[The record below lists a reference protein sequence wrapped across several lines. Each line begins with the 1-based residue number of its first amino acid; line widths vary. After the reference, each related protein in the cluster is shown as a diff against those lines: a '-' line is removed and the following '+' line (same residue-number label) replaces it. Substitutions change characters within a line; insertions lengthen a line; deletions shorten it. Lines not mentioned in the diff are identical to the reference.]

1 MIYQLNL
8 PHPSQQLL
16 DQVEK
21 FVNDT
26 TLDPDNKRW
35 LDEFHN
41 NTINASQHLFTLAPT
56 LTDQLRLEY
65 SKFFTTPIHAVVG
78 IMKNT
83 NSTQLAC
90 QPPHID
96 RGRTL
101 AINYYIELG
110 GNDVSTW
117 YYNTVNNVK
126 SNVSQNYLYTEV
138 DPVGQYIF
146 EKNKWY
152 AYEVSQCHSVENIK
166 TTRYFL
172 SIMVSDLPETYTLE
186 QLTANPSITFDNC
199 KLIPYNKKA

>member
-8 PHPSQQLL
+8 PQPSQLL
-16 DQVEK
+16 LELVEK

-26 TLDPDNKRW
+26 ILNPDNKRW

-41 NTINASQHLFTLAPT
+41 GTINASQHLFTSAPT

-65 SKFFTTPIHAVVG
+65 STFFTSPIHAVVG

-83 NSTQLAC
+83 NGVNSAC

-96 RGRTL
+96 RKRAL

-110 GNDVSTW
+110 GNKVSTW
-117 YYNTVNNVK
+117 YYNTATHVK
-126 SNVSQNYLYTEV
+126 SNTSQNYLYADI
-138 DPVGQYIF
+138 DPLGHYIF

-152 AYEVSQCHSVENIK
+152 AYAVNQCHSVENIE

-172 SIMVSDLPETYTLE
+172 SIVVSDSPETYTLHE
-186 QLTANPSITFDNC
+186 LTAIPTITFDKC